1 MAVKGNPFIEKPDT
15 AMTAL
20 LSTAVPILSET
31 ANLLSGSF
39 DSLPNLGQHFS
50 PFLLASAVSDLKDKL
65 GQVLTMIMLFGFLVG
80 TIRIIGGANQMRRG
94 ESEEGKAAI
103 ISGALMA
110 AAPLIMK
117 ILFEIFFNGG
127 AVIFGG

>member
-1 MAVKGNPFIEKPDT
+1 MAVKGYSFIEKTNT
-15 AMTAL
+15 AMTTILSTAFPMLSETGKFINSAL
-20 LSTAVPILSET
+20 LSLPVP
-31 ANLLSGSF
+31 
-39 DSLPNLGQHFS
+39 GQTGS

-103 ISGALMA
+103 ISGALIA

-117 ILFEIFFNGG
+117 ILFEIFFNSG
-127 AVIFGG
+127 AVIFGS

>member
-1 MAVKGNPFIEKPDT
+1 MAVKGYPFIEKTDT
-15 AMTAL
+15 AMTTF

-31 ANLLSGSF
+31 ANFLSGTL
-39 DSLPNLGQHFS
+39 DSLPGLGQFFS
-50 PFLLASAVSDLKDKL
+50 PYLLASAVSDLKDKL

-103 ISGALMA
+103 ISGAL
-110 AAPLIMK
+110 IMK
-117 ILFEIFFNGG
+117 ILFEIFFNSG
-127 AVIFGG
+127 AVISGS